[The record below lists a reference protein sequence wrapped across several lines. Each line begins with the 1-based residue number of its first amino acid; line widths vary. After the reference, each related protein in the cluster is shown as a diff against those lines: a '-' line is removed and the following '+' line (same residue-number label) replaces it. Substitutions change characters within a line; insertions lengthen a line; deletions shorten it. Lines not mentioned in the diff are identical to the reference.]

1 MILFQIAYPSL
12 FFVLVIEFQVFNL
25 VNFYPYTLIPTWN
38 HSPHWPYTL
47 FLSPPNFFRPNFKTS
62 PSFSKCLNRQQL
74 ALILKFLPLLSLFPH
89 SLKITLLS
97 SPILFTP
104 VYFYRYALYQGNLSI
119 YHSLNFIRSLL
130 LYLLNPLSPLT
141 SLPPQHVSLFPWII
155 SWNDPFL
162 IPSPFSI
169 IRMLLSL
176 FSYFKSASC
185 PFWIIY

>member
-1 MILFQIAYPSL
+1 MILARSRILLSFLSWL
-12 FFVLVIEFQVFNL
+12 S
-25 VNFYPYTLIPTWN
+25 NFKFLTSSPFTLIP
-38 HSPHWPYTL
+38 L
-47 FLSPPNFFRPNFKTS
+47 FQLEITPLIDPTRYFSLHQTSSAQISRRSFVLQMPKQTAISVNFKIPP
-62 PSFSKCLNRQQL
+62 PSLSFT
-74 ALILKFLPLLSLFPH
+74 SLFPH

-155 SWNDPFL
+155 S
-162 IPSPFSI
+162 
-169 IRMLLSL
+169 
-176 FSYFKSASC
+176 
-185 PFWIIY
+185 

>member
-1 MILFQIAYPSL
+1 MILFQIPSL
-12 FFVLVIEFQVFNL
+12 TLHVISLSTKLLPPKFQDVSFVFQMPKQTAIS
-25 VNFYPYTLIPTWN
+25 VNFKIPPP
-38 HSPHWPYTL
+38 S
-47 FLSPPNFFRPNFKTS
+47 LSFT
-62 PSFSKCLNRQQL
+62 
-74 ALILKFLPLLSLFPH
+74 SLFPH

-169 IRMLLSL
+169 IRMLSSL

-185 PFWIIY
+185 PF